1 MARDPRPDHHPD
13 TGPDHRLDPGRFEV
27 PEGLADAAFD
37 RLGVGRP
44 HDLDGLTALYL
55 AWLDA
60 VPFDNLTK
68 GAALRLGRPNDE
80 GDPIRLLERWIEHG
94 LGGTCWSLVAAFAAL
109 CEAAGLPAR
118 ASVERARWR
127 RPPDVDLHGSPVV
140 TVGDRRYL
148 CDLVHPAG
156 RPLRLLPG
164 EQGVHG
170 PYSAGLSLAA
180 DGGLEHWF
188 RHPEMTHADLR
199 YRVLSTD
206 AGPEDV
212 AALVRVAEVLSGV
225 GVERPRWRRFP
236 DARTIRVSAPDGDHG
251 WVVHTWGRA
260 GEGDHAVPVADAEAA
275 FAQAGA
281 ADPTATARLVAEAWP
296 DL

>member
-1 MARDPRPDHHPD
+1 VRFAVPDD
-13 TGPDHRLDPGRFEV
+13 
-27 PEGLADAAFD
+27 LAAAAFE
-37 RLGVGRP
+37 RLGVGPPR
-44 HDLDGLTALYL
+44 DLAGLTALYL

-68 GAALRLGRPNDE
+68 GHALRLGRPNLE
-80 GDPIRLLERWIEHG
+80 GDPVVLLSRWLDHG
-94 LGGTCWSLVAAFAAL
+94 FGGTCWSLVAAFAAL
-109 CEAAGLPAR
+109 CEAGGLPTL

-140 TVGDRRYL
+140 QVGERRYL

-156 RPLRLLPG
+156 RPLPLRPG
-164 EQGVHG
+164 EHGSHG

-180 DGGLEHWF
+180 DGGVEHWF
-188 RHPEMTHADLR
+188 RHPDMTHPDLR
-199 YRVLSTD
+199 YRMLSTE

-236 DARTIRVSAPDGDHG
+236 DGRTVRVSAPEHDHG
-251 WVVHTWGRA
+251 WVVHTWGVG
-260 GEGDHAVPVADAEAA
+260 GEDDRVEAAPDAEAA
-275 FAQAGA
+275 FALAGA
-281 ADPTATARLVAEAWP
+281 IDPAATAALVAEAWP
-296 DL
+296 DH